1 MASLESLSN
10 PLERLTVLPTAVNIR
25 KSGAGDITWDAGVQ
39 YFQNDLV
46 ISTLDGG
53 AYVFTGGASNRTS
66 ILGGSDPAA
75 APTLWTSLA
84 TVGIQNTSQITVPS
98 TLGAAN
104 AITLPAGATLTG
116 LPAGSTWLVA
126 VQGSLTTAIAT
137 VAADVSTFTFTPNGA
152 GAVTWRT
159 DIAPIANTVSTI
171 TDFGQ
176 SGFVT
181 VGTGGSTITPTAA
194 YAGAAPTLVGLISY
208 VRIA

>member
-10 PLERLTVLPTAVNIR
+10 PLERLTVLPTAVNVR
-25 KSGAGDITWDAGVQ
+25 KSGAGSILWNANVQ
-39 YFQNDLV
+39 YFVNDLA
-46 ISTLDGG
+46 ISTVDGG
-53 AYVFTGGASNRTS
+53 AYVFTGGASDRVS

-75 APTLWTSLA
+75 APTLWTKLA
-84 TVGIQNTSQITVPS
+84 TTGIRNQTQITVPS

-116 LPAGSTWLVA
+116 LPAGSTWLCA
-126 VQGSLTTAIAT
+126 VQGNLTTAIAT
-137 VAADVSTFTFTPNGA
+137 VAADVTTFTFTPNGA

-194 YAGAAPTLVGLISY
+194 YAGAAPTLVGLITY
-208 VRIA
+208 VRVA